1 MTAATKD
8 RDTQELGGRRRAA
21 PIAANVKCY
30 AGTLACI
37 DASGNMTKGAT
48 ATTLKCVGVFKQ
60 PYDNTGG
67 AAGAF
72 TAEAEQGV
80 FGPFANSAST
90 DAIALKDV
98 QSACYIVDD
107 QTVALTNGSNTRSVA
122 GTIYHVDASGV
133 WVRIT

>member
-8 RDTQELGGRRRAA
+8 RDTQELGGRLRAA

-48 ATTLKCVGVFKQ
+48 ATTLKCVGVFAQ

-72 TAEAEQGV
+72 MAEAKQGV
-80 FGPFANSAST
+80 FGPFANSAAG

-98 QSACYIVDD
+98 KSPCYIVDD
-107 QTVALTNGSNTRSVA
+107 QTVALTSGGSTRSVA
-122 GTIYHVDASGV
+122 GTIYNVDASGV
-133 WVRIT
+133 WVRLD

>member
-8 RDTQELGGRRRAA
+8 RDTQEMGGRHRAA
-21 PIAANVKCY
+21 PIAANVKCF
-30 AGTLACI
+30 AGTMACI

-67 AAGAF
+67 VAGAF
-72 TAEAEQGV
+72 MAEAVQGV

-98 QSACYIVDD
+98 KSDCYIVDD
-107 QTVALTNGSNTRSVA
+107 QTVALTSGSNTRSVA
-122 GTIYHVDASGV
+122 GKVYSVDAAGV
-133 WVRIT
+133 WVRFD